1 MRIAIAGSTGLIGSR
16 LVEALRARGDHVAR
30 LVRPATDTS
39 ELEVDG
45 IAWDPASGTID
56 AAALEGFDVVV
67 NLAGRNIGERRWTD
81 REKRLVWDSR
91 VDSTGLL
98 ATTLAGLQ
106 RKPSLLVN
114 ASAVGVYGDGG
125 DETLT
130 EQSPKG
136 EGFLS
141 DLTAAWEEA
150 TAPAKA
156 AGIGVATLRSGI
168 VLSTDGGALGRLLAP
183 LGPKWL
189 SPYRW
194 GLGGPV
200 GRGDQ
205 WWSWISLTDEVR
217 AVLHVIDTGLTG
229 PVNLV
234 APEPVTHRS
243 FIQALGRV
251 LRRPTALRIPV
262 FVVRLFLG
270 SELAEALVLEG
281 QKAVPAKLLSSGFEF
296 THTDVESGLREALSG

>member
-16 LVEALRARGDHVAR
+16 LVEILRGRGDHVAR

-39 ELEVDG
+39 ELEADG

-91 VDSTGLL
+91 VDSTRLL

-106 RKPSLLVN
+106 RKPSLLIN
-114 ASAVGVYGDGG
+114 ASAVGFYGDGG
-125 DETLT
+125 DQILT
-130 EQSPKG
+130 EQSPQG

-150 TAPAKA
+150 TAPATA

-183 LGPKWL
+183 LGPRWL

-217 AVLHVIDTGLTG
+217 AVLHVIDTGITG

-243 FIQALGRV
+243 FIKALGRV
-251 LRRPTALRIPV
+251 LRRPTALRVPV
-262 FVVRLFLG
+262 FVVKLFLG

-281 QKAVPAKLLSSGFEF
+281 QRAVPEKLLASGFEF
-296 THTDVESGLREALSG
+296 THTDVESGLCEALSG